1 LNLLKAACSITDP
14 VALLSHINLVV
25 ISFQKLQKR
34 ESKLWITSIIDY
46 LLYLLARYQN
56 PERLNFF
63 WSIRNEF
70 QQVLLIGSE
79 NFSNNNGSN
88 SNSDSINNSP
98 QQQHQ
103 SPEGIAP
110 TFTGFNFNEF
120 LNYEPGPILPEDDL
134 TTDFND
140 LI

>member
-1 LNLLKAACSITDP
+1 
-14 VALLSHINLVV
+14 VLS
-25 ISFQKLQKR
+25 
-34 ESKLWITSIIDY
+34 
-46 LLYLLARYQN
+46 
-56 PERLNFF
+56 
-63 WSIRNEF
+63 
-70 QQVLLIGSE
+70 IGSE

-98 QQQHQ
+98 QQQYQ

-120 LNYEPGPILPEDDL
+120 LNNETGPILPEDDL